1 VLAVL
6 VQRMLAEAE
15 VVVLAA
21 LLVEITV
28 YLSHQ
33 MAVYMGVVCKRFP
46 HQALFQAVAQYE
58 LFGQVLQE

>member
-6 VQRMLAEAE
+6 AQSMLVE
-15 VVVLAA
+15 VVVEVLEA

-33 MAVYMGVVCKRFP
+33 MAVYMGVVCKHFP
-46 HQALFQAVAQYE
+46 Q
-58 LFGQVLQE
+58 